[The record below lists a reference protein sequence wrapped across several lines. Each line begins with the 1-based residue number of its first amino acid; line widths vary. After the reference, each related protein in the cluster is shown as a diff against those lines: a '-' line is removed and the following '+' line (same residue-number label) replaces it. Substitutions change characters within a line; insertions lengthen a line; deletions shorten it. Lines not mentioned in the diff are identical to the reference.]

1 MKSAFRIYIGSTIAH
16 ANFDS
21 IFHQSLLE
29 LSNIGCIT
37 RHKNIA
43 WVLVVISCLVN
54 PPIETPSKVML
65 CRNLYFGIII
75 TFSTLSLTM
84 ILMIRHRCDGIAL
97 RLEGCHHG
105 SISIQH
111 KNAAFIHIA
120 IRPLNELIAS
130 IWHSHNLYATLTLFT
145 SHSHCGTHHIVVYRQ
160 SDPVDWFRQSDIFEV
175 KTPRRTLIILY
186 ISFTILWLYARY
198 INRNLF
204 INTIKCIFTQHSRSC
219 TQALDRIQALTTAES
234 TSANILNRTRNN
246 KII

>member
-1 MKSAFRIYIGSTIAH
+1 MIFACDRIYIGSTIAH

-43 WVLVVISCLVN
+43 WVLVVISSLVN
-54 PPIETPSKVML
+54 PPIETPPKVML
-65 CRNLYFGIII
+65 RRNLYPGIKIA
-75 TFSTLSLTM
+75 FFTLSRTM

-145 SHSHCGTHHIVVYRQ
+145 SHCSTPFIVVYRQ
-160 SDPVDWFRQSDIFEV
+160 SDLVDWFRQLDIFEV
-175 KTPRRTLIILY
+175 KTPRRTLVILY

-198 INRNLF
+198 IYRNIFL
-204 INTIKCIFTQHSRSC
+204 NTIKCIFTQHSRSC
-219 TQALDRIQALTTAES
+219 TQALDISKILTTAES
-234 TSANILNRTRNN
+234 RLVDIRHRSRKD
-246 KII
+246 KIA